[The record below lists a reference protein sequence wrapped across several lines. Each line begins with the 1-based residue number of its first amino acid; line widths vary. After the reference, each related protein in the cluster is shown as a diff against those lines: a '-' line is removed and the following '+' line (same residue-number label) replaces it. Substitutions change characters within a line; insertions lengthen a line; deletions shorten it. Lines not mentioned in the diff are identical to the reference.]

1 MWKIIQNITDNILS
15 YSWVQYTITTIFYT
29 IVSFIVIFLIK
40 LLYRSYKISNKTQYK
55 TSWIKII
62 KDIGYTMYTWSNKEN
77 DFVLSLPRLMYF
89 ISMVL
94 IVYVVISDKTDMLP
108 PLLGFN
114 ISAMISYLGGKS
126 LDAHNKRGD
135 YSDGTIEDEEI
146 LPDTDITNNPLAN
159 KIIEIANNF
168 KDKMNS
174 KEEDE

>member
-1 MWKIIQNITDNILS
+1 MWTVITEVTNNILS
-15 YSWVQYTITTIFYT
+15 NLWIQYIVTTIFYV
-29 IVSFIVIFLIK
+29 IVSFFVIFLIR
-40 LLYRSYKISNKTQYK
+40 LIHTSYKISKKTEYK

-62 KDIGYTMYTWSNKEN
+62 KDIGYTMYTWSDKEN

-135 YSDGTIEDEEI
+135 YSDGCIEEQELI
-146 LPDTDITNNPLAN
+146 PDTDISNNPLAGT
-159 KIIEIANNF
+159 IIDVAEKFKEKFLENEEI
-168 KDKMNS
+168 
-174 KEEDE
+174 